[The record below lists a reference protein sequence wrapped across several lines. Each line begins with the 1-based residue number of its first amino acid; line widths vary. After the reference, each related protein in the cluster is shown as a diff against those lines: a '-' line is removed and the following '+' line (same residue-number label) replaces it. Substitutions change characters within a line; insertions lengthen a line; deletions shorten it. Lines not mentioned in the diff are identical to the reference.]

1 MEYRCATTVLLG
13 NNDLIEEL
21 DRWII
26 GPFAFSLMDEL
37 IEA

>member
-13 NNDLIEEL
+13 KNDLIEEL

-26 GPFAFSLMDEL
+26 GFFAFSLIDEL

>member
-13 NNDLIEEL
+13 KNNLIEEL
-21 DRWII
+21 DGWII
-26 GPFAFSLMDEL
+26 GLFAFSLIDEL